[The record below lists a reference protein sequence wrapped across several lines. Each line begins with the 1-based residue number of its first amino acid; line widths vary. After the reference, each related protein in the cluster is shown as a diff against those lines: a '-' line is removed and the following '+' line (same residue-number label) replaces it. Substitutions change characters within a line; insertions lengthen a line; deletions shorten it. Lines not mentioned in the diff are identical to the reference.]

1 MRRVSLSSGSLDD
14 LLIAGSYNS
23 KKVRE
28 INEPEVAI
36 SQNLTQKPNH
46 GRLKRNPFICLRLA
60 AQTESD
66 QHTIPIRA
74 PGYLQEMPSGA
85 RRKGLEGRALLDL

>member
-1 MRRVSLSSGSLDD
+1 VLSAVWRRMRRVSLSSGSLDD

-36 SQNLTQKPNH
+36 SQ
-46 GRLKRNPFICLRLA
+46 
-60 AQTESD
+60 
-66 QHTIPIRA
+66 IR
-74 PGYLQEMPSGA
+74 SSV
-85 RRKGLEGRALLDL
+85 